1 MSAAGAVVDDEV
13 MDLPLGDVGLELLQ
27 GRRVVTA
34 TETADRHD
42 RRAGGQ
48 LQAAG
53 RVRSDSRCGPTV
65 VGLGKQGFEFGVLRR
80 LNTLATRTGATP
92 KDTMVRRLALIY
104 SPLERQWEIAAA
116 LDARVRTDRKKSAEA
131 ADESSG
137 TDLPRDAQ
145 LG

>member
-1 MSAAGAVVDDEV
+1 MRKDLERHLKWFAEKEPDGLLFVGEKGAPFRRSSFGRKWRRARAA
-13 MDLPLGDVGLELLQ
+13 VGLPENFRFYDL
-27 GRRVVTA
+27 
-34 TETADRHD
+34 RHT
-42 RRAGGQ
+42 GH
-48 LQAAG
+48 
-53 RVRSDSRCGPTV
+53 
-65 VGLGKQGFEFGVLRR
+65 
-80 LNTLATRTGATP
+80 TLATRTGATP